1 MHSKTQTHLKEIT
14 FVKKILA
21 ISAVLIEIAS
31 FDIHKISHPEV
42 TQETYSQGPKKD
54 FYNLK
59 HFVLHR
65 DRYTCQKC
73 GKNQVKLHVHH
84 IVFKSNGGTDASNNL
99 ITLCEVCHD
108 KIHRHQTPE
117 KESLKLEKKKINTTD
132 AVHVSTIGAT
142 LKKHLEFTEAFGYET
157 KHTRESLGWPKAH
170 FLDATC
176 IGLVDKDN
184 AEMPTYLFKKK
195 SIARGDYQQTEAQ
208 PNKKG
213 IRPKLSRGKVMG
225 FKRFDRVE
233 YFGTVA
239 FVKGKMA
246 TGYAILMDIE
256 GKKIDFG
263 HIPQFKKMKRIGARK
278 TCLTHYARIES
289 FTSNTILFSSVNIA
303 KISLRK
309 KSESA

>member
-84 IVFKSNGGTDASNNL
+84 IIFKSNGGTDASNNV
-99 ITLCEVCHD
+99 ITL
-108 KIHRHQTPE
+108 
-117 KESLKLEKKKINTTD
+117 D

-303 KISLRK
+303 KISFRK